1 MKFINDGSEFVKDVI
16 GNELP
21 TVVKFTAD
29 WCQPCKQLQPVLDE
43 IASEQDGKI
52 NFVKIDIDKSRDLAD
67 EYEIKSVPTLMMF
80 KNGKLVGQ
88 MVGAKPKFATLK
100 TILDTL
106 EQQ

>member
-1 MKFINDGSEFVKDVI
+1 MKIINDSKDFIKYVI
-16 GNELP
+16 GGDLP

-43 IASEQDGKI
+43 IAAEQEGKI
-52 NFVKIDIDKSRDLAD
+52 NFVKVDIDASRELAD
-67 EYEIKSVPTLMMF
+67 EYEIRSVPTLMMF